1 MRALDRITDVLTPGG
16 RIAILTTAR
25 HRTAPV
31 RTAESLFALRSGARL
46 FEEDELV
53 DALRARGFQDVR
65 QRVAGVTQFVGA
77 RLE

>member
-1 MRALDRITDVLTPGG
+1 
-16 RIAILTTAR
+16 
-25 HRTAPV
+25 V

-53 DALRARGFQDVR
+53 EALSARGFQDVR
-65 QRVAGVTQFVGA
+65 RRVAGVTQFVGA